1 MGDISVMAR
10 RLSDGSVQYG
20 WSGNGGYYQNT
31 GMRLISWYN
40 DPEKVDYLFGLG
52 QTGRIGRPGSE
63 DENEEWYFTHDLT
76 GYPFWQGTSERQIFS
91 KIAFV
96 DYGYFYDTD
105 NKWYYVVPG
114 PFRIK
119 IPLEFITEYLNE
131 NDCDFEFDFI
141 DQIRFRVIIYIF
153 KVYYNEDSE
162 FRDFLAE
169 NFDVSVQDIFFT
181 LLLDNYPISCLYD
194 KYNQI
199 YRYFDDWVVVGREE
213 GKYTFKV
220 KKKEEKHIETIEW

>member
-20 WSGNGGYYQNT
+20 WSGNGGYCKNT

-52 QTGRIGRPGSE
+52 QTGRIGKPGSE
-63 DENEEWYFTHDLT
+63 NGNGDWYDSHELT

-105 NKWYYVVPG
+105 NKWYYVVPD

-131 NDCDFEFDFI
+131 NDCDFEFDYL
-141 DQIRFRVIIYIF
+141 DEIRYSLVIHIF
-153 KVYYNEDSE
+153 WFYYNENPE
-162 FRDFLAE
+162 FREYIAE
-169 NFDVSVQDIFFT
+169 NLDISAKEILVT
-181 LLLDNYPISCLYD
+181 LLKDKFPVGCLYD
-194 KYNQI
+194 KYNQV
-199 YRYFDDWVVVGREE
+199 YRYFDDWVVVGRAD
-213 GKYTFKV
+213 GKFTFKV
-220 KKKEEKHIETIEW
+220 RKKEEKHIETIEW